1 MLRNKFQQE
10 LNTLNEELV
19 NMCSM
24 VEKAINDSVK
34 ALITQDA
41 AVCQEVISADK
52 MINRLT
58 TKIEG
63 KAHRI
68 LLTQQPVA
76 NDLRIIS
83 TAMKIANDLERI
95 GDQARDISSIV
106 LNLCDE
112 EYQETLNILPKMGE
126 LAKEMV
132 HGCVESFVKG
142 DTKIAEK
149 VISTDDQMDRFF
161 NELKNESIEFIKTKH
176 DYANQGI
183 FFMMIGKYFEKIG
196 DHAENIAQW
205 VIFEK
210 SGEYKNHRLF

>member
-1 MLRNKFQQE
+1 MLRSKFQQE
-10 LNTLNEELV
+10 LDSLNTELV
-19 NMCSM
+19 EMCAV
-24 VEKAINDSVK
+24 VEKSINDSVK
-34 ALITQDA
+34 ALITQDKSL
-41 AVCQEVISADK
+41 CNDVIVSDK
-52 MINRLT
+52 IINRLT
-58 TKIEG
+58 AKVEK

-76 NDLRIIS
+76 NDLRTIS
-83 TAMKIANDLERI
+83 TAMKIVTDLERI
-95 GDQARDISSIV
+95 GDQASDISAIV

-112 EYQETLNILPKMGE
+112 EYQETLKILPKMGE

-142 DTKIAEK
+142 DIELAQK
-149 VISTDDQMDRFF
+149 VIQTDDEMDKLFR
-161 NELKNESIEFIKTKH
+161 ELKDESIEFIKHKT

-205 VIFEK
+205 IIFEK
-210 SGEYKNHRLF
+210 SGEYKNNKLW